1 MPAEADGLEVLEG
14 GEAVKLATYRVV
26 RHNRVSEVTVDA
38 IGRNLDGDSLDAAG
52 TYLNVFLSVAVTVVR
67 IEEDADVPPIGV
79 VADILHVIVDRDRVV
94 VVHHHGL

>member
-14 GEAVKLATYRVV
+14 GEAVELATYRVV
-26 RHNRVSEVTVDA
+26 RHDRVGEVTVDA
-38 IGRNLDGDSLDAAG
+38 IGRNLDGDSLDAAR
-52 TYLNVFLSVAVTVVR
+52 TYLHVFLGIAVAVVR

-79 VADILHVIVDRDRVV
+79 VADILHVVVDRDRVV